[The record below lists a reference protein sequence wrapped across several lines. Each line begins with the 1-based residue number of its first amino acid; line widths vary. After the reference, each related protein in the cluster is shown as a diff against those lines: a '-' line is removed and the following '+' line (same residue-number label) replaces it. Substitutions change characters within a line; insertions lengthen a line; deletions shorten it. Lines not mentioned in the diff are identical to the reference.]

1 MNIPTSDEIRAAY
14 RQGEEAI
21 IQLFERLIQELQAQQ
36 DRLNKNSKNSSKP
49 PSSDGFK
56 KHRTKSTRK
65 TGSKK
70 SGGQKGHKGHTL
82 EPSENPDHTE
92 VHKVGQC
99 AMCGVTLEDTEVVGY
114 QKRQVFDIPPIQL
127 EVTEHQAEIKICS
140 CCGTANTASFPPDVT
155 ASVQYGNSVKA
166 LAAYLNNY
174 QFVPLERICEFF
186 EDVVGHRP
194 SEAIMLQAN
203 ITCAESVKP
212 ANDAIKEQLINADV
226 VNFDE
231 TGLQVENKLNWLHV
245 ACTPYLTYYIV
256 HQKRG
261 MDAMDSIGILPEFGG
276 RAVHDHW
283 RPYFGYD
290 DLKHGLC
297 NAHHLR
303 ELIFVY
309 EQYGQEWAKKLS
321 RCLIDI
327 KEEVDLVREYSD
339 HLDPEKIEA
348 YEARYDKII
357 EYGLEMNP
365 PPQKEPGKRGRTKQ
379 SPPKNLLDRL
389 KGYKQEVLA
398 FMYDFS
404 VPFDNNQ
411 AERDVRMMKVK
422 QKVSGTFRTAEGAD
436 VFCAI
441 RGYISTARKNG
452 CHVLDAI
459 HDALR
464 GSPFIPSVGSMRL
477 TQG

>member
-1 MNIPTSDEIRAAY
+1 
-14 RQGEEAI
+14 
-21 IQLFERLIQELQAQQ
+21 
-36 DRLNKNSKNSSKP
+36 
-49 PSSDGFK
+49 
-56 KHRTKSTRK
+56 
-65 TGSKK
+65 
-70 SGGQKGHKGHTL
+70 
-82 EPSENPDHTE
+82 
-92 VHKVGQC
+92 
-99 AMCGVTLEDTEVVGY
+99 
-114 QKRQVFDIPPIQL
+114 
-127 EVTEHQAEIKICS
+127 
-140 CCGTANTASFPPDVT
+140 
-155 ASVQYGNSVKA
+155 
-166 LAAYLNNY
+166 
-174 QFVPLERICEFF
+174 
-186 EDVVGHRP
+186 
-194 SEAIMLQAN
+194 
-203 ITCAESVKP
+203 
-212 ANDAIKEQLINADV
+212 
-226 VNFDE
+226 
-231 TGLQVENKLNWLHV
+231 
-245 ACTPYLTYYIV
+245 
-256 HQKRG
+256 
-261 MDAMDSIGILPEFGG
+261 
-276 RAVHDHW
+276 
-283 RPYFGYD
+283 
-290 DLKHGLC
+290 
-297 NAHHLR
+297 LR

-365 PPQKEPGKRGRTKQ
+365 PPQKEPGKRGRAKQ

>member
-21 IQLFERLIQELQAQQ
+21 VQLFERLIQELQAQQ

-261 MDAMDSIGILPEFGG
+261 MDAMDSIGILPEFGE

-283 RPYFGYD
+283 SPYFGYD
-290 DLKHGLC
+290 NLKHGLC

-348 YEARYDKII
+348 YKARYDKII

-365 PPQKEPGKRGRTKQ
+365 PPQKEPGKRGRAKQ

-464 GSPFIPSVGSMRL
+464 GSPFIPSVGSMGL

>member
-1 MNIPTSDEIRAAY
+1 V
-14 RQGEEAI
+14 
-21 IQLFERLIQELQAQQ
+21 
-36 DRLNKNSKNSSKP
+36 K
-49 PSSDGFK
+49 
-56 KHRTKSTRK
+56 
-65 TGSKK
+65 
-70 SGGQKGHKGHTL
+70 
-82 EPSENPDHTE
+82 NPDHTE

-99 AMCGVTLEDTEVVGY
+99 AICGVTLEDIEVVGY

-127 EVTEHQAEIKICS
+127 EVTEHQVEIKICS

-166 LAAYLNNY
+166 LAVYLNNH
-174 QFVPLERICEFF
+174 QFIPLERISEFF

-194 SEAIMLQAN
+194 SETITLQAN
-203 ITCAESVKP
+203 ITCAECVKP

-231 TGLQVENKLNWLHV
+231 TGLQVENKGRV
-245 ACTPYLTYYIV
+245 A
-256 HQKRG
+256 
-261 MDAMDSIGILPEFGG
+261 MDAIGILPEFGG
-276 RAVHDHW
+276 RAIHDHW
-283 RPYFGYD
+283 SPYFGYD

-303 ELIFVY
+303 DTLFVY
-309 EQYGQEWAKKLS
+309 EQYGQEWAEKLS
-321 RCLIDI
+321 RCLINI

-348 YEARYDKII
+348 YEARYDEII
-357 EYGLEMNP
+357 KYGLEMNP
-365 PPQKEPGKRGRTKQ
+365 PPQKEPGKRGRVKQ

-389 KGYKQEVLA
+389 KKYKQEVLA

-411 AERDVRMMKVK
+411 AERDIRMMKVK

-436 VFCAI
+436 VFCSI

-452 CHVLDAI
+452 CCVLDAI
-459 HDALR
+459 HDAFR
-464 GSPFIPSVGSMRL
+464 RSPFIPSFYRVDLGVSSYRTSWNSGFTVMARL
-477 TQG
+477 LTKQNYARQLLYRV

>member
-1 MNIPTSDEIRAAY
+1 MNIHARDEIREAY

-21 IQLFERLIQELQAQQ
+21 IQLVERLIQELQAQQ
-36 DRLNKNSKNSSKP
+36 DRLNKNSKNSSKS

-65 TGSKK
+65 TSSKK

-82 EPSENPDHTE
+82 EPSENPDHIE
-92 VHKVGQC
+92 MHRVGQC
-99 AMCGVTLEDTEVVGY
+99 AVCGVTLED
-114 QKRQVFDIPPIQL
+114 
-127 EVTEHQAEIKICS
+127 
-140 CCGTANTASFPPDVT
+140 
-155 ASVQYGNSVKA
+155 
-166 LAAYLNNY
+166 
-174 QFVPLERICEFF
+174 QFVQLERISEFF

-194 SEAIMLQAN
+194 SEAITLQAN
-203 ITCAESVKP
+203 ITCAESVTP
-212 ANDAIKEQLINADV
+212 ANEAIKEQLINADV

-245 ACTPYLTYYIV
+245 ACTPDLTYYNV

-261 MDAMDSIGILPEFGG
+261 RDAMDTIGILPKFGG
-276 RAVHDHW
+276 RAVQDHGSS
-283 RPYFGYD
+283 YFGYEG
-290 DLKHGLC
+290 LKHGLC
-297 NAHHLR
+297 NSHHLR
-303 ELIFVY
+303 DLLFVY
-309 EQYGQEWAKKLS
+309 EQYGQEWAEKMS
-321 RCLIDI
+321 HCLIDI
-327 KEEVDLVREYSD
+327 KEEVDLVRVYTD
-339 HLDPEKIEA
+339 HLDPGKIEA

-357 EYGLEMNP
+357 EYGLEMNQ
-365 PPQKEPGKRGRTKQ
+365 PPQKEPGKRGRAKQ

-389 KGYKQEVLA
+389 KEHKQGVLA

-436 VFCAI
+436 VFCSI

-452 CHVLDAI
+452 CRVLDAI
-459 HDALR
+459 HDAFR